1 VSVEAKATR
10 ILDRL
15 PSKDQWHRRLS
26 DIEDTRRWAWD
37 ARQDA
42 AHERQLTAARYY
54 LMGALGEDFEDD
66 ELLREVL
73 RQAYDQA

>member
-1 VSVEAKATR
+1 MSVAEKATR

-15 PSKDQWHRRLS
+15 PSKGQWQRLS
-26 DIEDTRRWAWD
+26 AIEDTRRWAWD

-54 LMGALGEDFEDD
+54 LMGALDEDFEDD